1 MCTHQDLT
9 DSVLIV
15 SDAMALAICRSVRA
29 ERARNGLTQSA
40 LAERLGVSQSTIAAM
55 ESGTRRVYAHELPD
69 ICRALD
75 TTLAGL
81 LHGAPESDLRAL
93 GI

>member
-9 DSVLIV
+9 DSVLCV

-75 TTLAGL
+75 TTLADL
-81 LHGAPESDLRAL
+81 LHGAPEADLRAL